1 MPGYSGMSRSGKF
14 GDRIVGFNAIA
25 LARLM
30 DQPLKPPTEV
40 RTAKPV
46 PAKPRSR
53 GGFIWT
59 LIVVL
64 LLIGGVVWWTR
75 QQTGQ
80 QQSGPPGGGRGGG
93 GPMSIVAETVGTGD
107 IGINLNA
114 LGTVTSLATVTV
126 RTQISGY
133 LIKVVFKEGDEVKK
147 GDVLAEIDSRP
158 YEAALAQQQGQLARD
173 EALLKGAQVDLSRYQ
188 GLAAQN
194 AVPRQQLDT
203 QTSLVAQDEGTVEAD
218 RAMVKAAE
226 VNLAYTKIVS
236 PLDGRVGLRLVDQG
250 NYVTPGDANG
260 LVVITQIA
268 PISVLFTVPE
278 DNLPAIS
285 KRLQAGA
292 TLPATALDRSGATKL
307 ADGTLQTFDSQ
318 IDPTTGTIKLR
329 AVFPNEAKTLF
340 PNQFVNVRLL
350 LDTHKGAVEMSTA
363 AIQRGVP
370 GTFVYLVSGDSTVSV
385 RPVKLGVVDGDRVEV
400 LSGLAVGDRVVI
412 DGADKLREGA
422 KVVVRTEGDAGNT
435 PAAAPANAQE
445 TPPQNAGPGKAGGG
459 TPDRSGGGKKRRS
472 DGGQPQ

>member
-1 MPGYSGMSRSGKF
+1 
-14 GDRIVGFNAIA
+14 
-25 LARLM
+25 M
-30 DQPLKPPTEV
+30 DQPLKPPTEI
-40 RTAKPV
+40 RTVKPA

-53 GGFIWT
+53 KGFILT
-59 LIVVL
+59 MIIVL
-64 LLIGGVVWWTR
+64 LVIGGVVWWTR
-75 QQTGQ
+75 QQTAQ

-93 GPMSIVAETVGTGD
+93 GPMSIVPETVGKGD

-147 GDVLAEIDSRP
+147 GDLLAEIDSRP
-158 YEAALAQQQGQLARD
+158 YEAALAQQRGQLARD
-173 EALLKGAQVDLSRYQ
+173 EAQLRGAQVDLTRYQ

-203 QTSLVAQDEGTVEAD
+203 QTALVAQNQGTVEAD

-226 VNLAYTKIVS
+226 VNLAYTRIVS

-260 LVVITQIA
+260 LVVITQLQ
-268 PISVLFTVPE
+268 PISVLFTLPE
-278 DNLPAIS
+278 DNLQAIS
-285 KRLQAGA
+285 KRQQAGA
-292 TLPATALDRSGATKL
+292 QPPLTALERSAATKL
-307 ADGTLQTFDSQ
+307 AEGTLTTFDSQ

-329 AVFPNEAKTLF
+329 AQFANENRTLY
-340 PNQFVNVRLL
+340 PNQFVNIRLL
-350 LDTHKGAVEMSTA
+350 LDTHKDVVTMSTA

-370 GTFVYLVSGDSTVSV
+370 GTFVYLIKDDSTVTV
-385 RPVKLGVVDGDRVEV
+385 RPVKLGVTEGDRVEV
-400 LSGLAVGDRVVI
+400 LSGLEPGERVVI

-422 KVVVRTEGDAGNT
+422 KVIVRSEAG
-435 PAAAPANAQE
+435 ADSQA
-445 TPPQNAGPGKAGGG
+445 G
-459 TPDRSGGGKKRRS
+459 TPHAQGGEKGGDKGSDRPGGGKKRRS
-472 DGGQPQ
+472 DGEQKQGEQKQGEAKQGEPKQ